1 MATGRVEGMTTLQ
14 SWVVGVATVRAW
26 AHTAVPRHVDSDVNA
41 RSQAGQT
48 HQVER

>member
-1 MATGRVEGMTTLQ
+1 MTTLQ
-14 SWVVGVATVRAW
+14 SWVVGVAVTSPC
-26 AHTAVPRHVDSDVNA
+26 AHTAVPRHADSEVKA